1 MLEQLERVLAS
12 AGFQGAARSRA
23 LLTFLVEQTVGGRTE
38 RLKEYTIAVEA
49 MQKGEDFDP
58 RTDPIV
64 RAEASRLR
72 GRLERYYAADG
83 RDDPVL
89 IVLPKGSYAPQI
101 LPRQAGE
108 PVPQPSADPQQTI
121 APHRGR
127 DRWLWLGAGLVTG
140 VALAAVLG
148 IGDGWRRPA
157 ESAPQAA
164 LQFEVELQAGRTL
177 GSDVGTNVVI
187 APDGTRLVFV
197 VMGEDGI
204 GRLATRRLDQDIV
217 TEFPDTL
224 GARVPFFSPD
234 GSWVGFWASGR
245 LQKVAIDGGAPIVLC
260 DATTISGA
268 SWGED
273 GQIIAALGGT
283 LSRVPSSGGEPTVI
297 LDLGKD
303 GVDPR
308 WPQVLPGGR
317 YVLFTAVG
325 PMGPNSATIQVLS
338 LADGRTEPL
347 LQGGTFGRYVSGGYL
362 TYVNQGTLFAVPFDP
377 ERGGPVTVMPSP
389 VLNDVA
395 YSATFGYAQFDASRT
410 GTFVFRRSP
419 GARHLVPTWIE
430 ADGALRPWPI
440 KPGEYTF
447 PRLSPDGLRLA
458 LALTEAGVTQMW
470 LAETDGD
477 RLGPLSAGEYG
488 PTWSPDGQTL
498 ITGTL
503 TGLRWTSLAD
513 PNVSS
518 PLLTSNAVQIP
529 WSFSPDGTRLAFH
542 AIGPQTGFDLWTV
555 PITRTESGVVA
566 GTPEPFLRTP
576 AYETYPAFSPDG
588 RWIAYGSGGHGRWDV
603 YVRPFPDDG
612 RGEVRISETTGR
624 IPMWMPNGRELL
636 YRTNDQRLMV
646 VPYEVKDG
654 AFVAG
659 HPRPWTSHALGETG
673 VIANFDVDPA
683 TGRVLALMP
692 SGAAGPPQRPGHVTV
707 RLNAADE
714 IGRKMADR

>member
-1 MLEQLERVLAS
+1 MLAS

-38 RLKEYTIAVEA
+38 RLKEYTIGVEA
-49 MQKGEDFDP
+49 LQKGEDFDP

-72 GRLERYYAADG
+72 GRLERYYASDG

-101 LPRQAGE
+101 LPREAGE
-108 PVPQPSADPQQTI
+108 PVAQPQAESPQSVVSAP
-121 APHRGR
+121 GR
-127 DRWLWLGAGLVTG
+127 DRWLWLGAGLVAG
-140 VALAAVLG
+140 AALALAVGLS
-148 IGDGWRRPA
+148 DVWRRPA
-157 ESAPQAA
+157 VESTPQPA
-164 LQFEVELQAGRTL
+164 LQFEVELQSGGTL

-187 APDGTRLVFV
+187 SPDGTRLVFV

-204 GRLATRRLDQDIV
+204 GRLATRRLDQDLV
-217 TEFPDTL
+217 TAFPDTM
-224 GARVPFFSPD
+224 GARGPFFSPD

-245 LQKVAIDGGAPIVLC
+245 LQKVAIEGGAPIVLC
-260 DATTISGA
+260 DAPTISGA

-297 LDLGKD
+297 LDLGKE

-317 YVLFTAVG
+317 DVLFTAVG
-325 PMGPNSATIQVLS
+325 PLGPNSASIQILS
-338 LADGRTEPL
+338 LADGTTKPVV
-347 LQGGTFGRYVSGGYL
+347 QGGTFGRYVTDGYL

-377 ERGGPVTVMPSP
+377 ESGGPVSAMPTP

-395 YSATFGYAQFDASRT
+395 YSATFGYAQFDASKT

-419 GARHLVPTWIE
+419 GARQLVPTWID
-430 ADGALRPWPI
+430 ADGTLKQWPL

-447 PRLSPDGLRLA
+447 PRLSPDGRRVA

-470 LAETDGD
+470 LAEADGD
-477 RLGPLSAGEYG
+477 RLSPLTAGEYG

-498 ITGTL
+498 ITGSL
-503 TGLRWTSLAD
+503 TGLRWTSLAN
-513 PNVSS
+513 PATSS
-518 PLLTSNAVQIP
+518 PLLTSSAVQVP

-542 AIGPQTGFDLWTV
+542 QIGPQTGFDLWTV
-555 PITRTESGVVA
+555 PITRTATGIVA
-566 GTPEPFLRTP
+566 GAPEPFLRTP
-576 AYETYPAFSPDG
+576 EYETYPAFSPDG
-588 RWIAYGSGGHGRWDV
+588 RWIAYGSSGHGRWDV

-612 RGEVRISETTGR
+612 RPEVRVSETAGR
-624 IPMWMPNGRELL
+624 IPIWMPNGRELL
-636 YRTNDQRLMV
+636 YRTNDQHMMV

-659 HPRPWTSHALGETG
+659 RPRPWTAPALGETG
-673 VIANFDVDPA
+673 VIANYDVDAA

-692 SGAAGPPQRPGHVTV
+692 SSAAGPPQSPGHVTV

-714 IGRKMADR
+714 IRRKIGGR